1 MSISLVK
8 TNVFSYC
15 KEHKKTIIIFGILLV
30 FLLLT
35 IVPTFAVAKDAMQN
49 TCKRMVADIFSG
61 GLSDSVKEIVLTN
74 PATKYPEAWDIMT
87 DVYKG
92 AILPVAFG
100 LLAIHLIIGVI
111 QQSIRLDQLTW
122 QQFIKPFLSFLA
134 AWIIIKNGLNI
145 LVILISISQEI
156 TETMSISAESSMETL
171 LAGAYAIVEK
181 EVDGI
186 ISGVFFM
193 FQLFLPWAAALI
205 LNIAIKVVCYS
216 RIFELYLKTMIAPL
230 GMSDVVTKGLEGNGL
245 RFFKN
250 YFATCLQGAVIV
262 GISIIYGAIL
272 GSVLPVI
279 TVVDG
284 VVQMTQNGV
293 VTTDVNI
300 AGLAGTALVMG
311 FAALSMMMK
320 AGQIAK
326 EVLGA

>member
-15 KEHKKTIIIFGILLV
+15 KEHKKTIMIFGILLV
-30 FLLLT
+30 VLLLT
-35 IVPTFAVAKDAMQN
+35 IIPSFAVAKDAMQN

-61 GLSDSVKEIVLTN
+61 GLSESVKDIVLAN

-156 TETMSISAESSMETL
+156 TEMMNISAENSMSDL
-171 LAGAYAIVEK
+171 LTAANALVEQ

-186 ISGVFFM
+186 ISGIFFM

-205 LNIAIKVVCYS
+205 LNLAIKIVCYT

-250 YFATCLQGAVIV
+250 YFATCLQGAIIV
-262 GISIIYGAIL
+262 GVSIIYGAIL
-272 GSVLPVI
+272 SSLLPTI
-279 TVVDG
+279 DAAAETS
-284 VVQMTQNGV
+284 
-293 VTTDVNI
+293 I

>member
-15 KEHKKTIIIFGILLV
+15 KEHKKTIMIFGILLV

-35 IVPTFAVAKDAMQN
+35 IIPSFAFAKDEMQN
-49 TCKRMVADIFSG
+49 TCKGMVDDIFSG
-61 GLSDSVKEIVLTN
+61 GLSESVKDIVLVN
-74 PATKYPEAWDIMT
+74 PATKYPEAWSIMT

-92 AILPVAFG
+92 AVLPVAFG
-100 LLAIHLIIGVI
+100 LLALHLVIGVI

-122 QQFIKPFLSFLA
+122 QQFIKPFMTFLA
-134 AWIIIKNGLNI
+134 AWIVIRNGMTI
-145 LVILISISQEI
+145 LLVLISVSQEI

-193 FQLFLPWAAALI
+193 FQIFLPWAASLI
-205 LNIAIKVVCYS
+205 LNLAIKIVCYT

-250 YFATCLQGAVIV
+250 YFATCLQGAIIV

-272 GSVLPVI
+272 GSILPSAEAI
-279 TVVDG
+279 AAETS
-284 VVQMTQNGV
+284 
-293 VTTDVNI
+293 I

>member
-171 LAGAYAIVEK
+171 LAGAYSIVEL
-181 EVDGI
+181 EVD
-186 ISGVFFM
+186 
-193 FQLFLPWAAALI
+193 
-205 LNIAIKVVCYS
+205 
-216 RIFELYLKTMIAPL
+216 
-230 GMSDVVTKGLEGNGL
+230 
-245 RFFKN
+245 
-250 YFATCLQGAVIV
+250 
-262 GISIIYGAIL
+262 
-272 GSVLPVI
+272 
-279 TVVDG
+279 
-284 VVQMTQNGV
+284 
-293 VTTDVNI
+293 
-300 AGLAGTALVMG
+300 
-311 FAALSMMMK
+311 
-320 AGQIAK
+320 
-326 EVLGA
+326 